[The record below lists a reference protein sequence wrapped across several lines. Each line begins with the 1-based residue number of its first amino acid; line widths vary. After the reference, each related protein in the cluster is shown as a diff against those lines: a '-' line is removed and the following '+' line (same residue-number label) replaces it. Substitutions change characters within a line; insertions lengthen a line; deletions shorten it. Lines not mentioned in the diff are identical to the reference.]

1 MTREERLR
9 IKAGKDTGFR
19 VPDGYFDQTYAKV
32 MASLPERKAIPE
44 TKVSLWTRVRP
55 YVYLAAMFAGIWCMM
70 RIFHDMSG
78 QSSTVSLDNP
88 PAAVAQ
94 AMTEAMSEP
103 VQADYIAHA
112 DISVSTPEIEKNVT
126 EKYSQDFD
134 QFVDDFGYEL
144 QPEYNSIDVPE
155 RLLDAADQQTD
166 LEESYAY
173 DYTDYE

>member
-9 IKAGKDTGFR
+9 IKAGKDSGFR

-32 MASLPERKAIPE
+32 MASLPERKAMPE
-44 TKVSLWTRVRP
+44 AKVSLWTRVRP

-78 QSSTVSLDNP
+78 QSDTVSLDNP

-103 VQADYIAHA
+103 VQADYIALSN
-112 DISVSTPEIEKNVT
+112 ISTSSAEIENNVT
-126 EKYSQDFD
+126 EKYSQDFE

-144 QPEYNSIDVPE
+144 RPEYSSIDVPE
-155 RLLDAADQQTD
+155 QLLDAADQQSD
-166 LEESYAY
+166 LEDSYAY
-173 DYTDYE
+173 DYTNDE